1 MATPTHIPAT
11 TRRPARTPAAA
22 TRGEQREN
30 RCQRFVEVA
39 EQLFLAHGFAGTSV
53 NEVVKQ
59 AGGSLATLYAQYGSK
74 EELFEAVMQRRAST
88 LFTDIIGA
96 LEKRRPQLPDVRDEL
111 LSLAGTIHSQ
121 ILSAGSLAM
130 FRLAVNEGPKFPTVR
145 HAVLNSGLD
154 QFLKRLAEYFA
165 GLSRDRL
172 HIDDPAIAAEEF
184 LRLVQGQQRLIAA
197 CGDAARLTRPVRE
210 KHVQRAV
217 EVFLCVY
224 PPQKQPGRPSRKK
237 K

>member
-1 MATPTHIPAT
+1 MAASTTNPAT
-11 TRRPARTPAAA
+11 TRRATRTPSTG
-22 TRGEQREN
+22 TRGEQLEN
-30 RCQRFVEVA
+30 RCQKFVEVA

-53 NEVVKQ
+53 NEVVKL
-59 AGGSLATLYAQYGSK
+59 AGGSLATLYAQYGNK
-74 EELFEAVMQRRAST
+74 EELFEAVMQRRASA

-96 LEKRRPQLPDVRDEL
+96 LEQRRPQWPDVRDEL

-154 QFLKRLAEYFA
+154 QFLKRLAEYFV

-172 HIDDPAIAAEEF
+172 HIDDPATAAEEF
-184 LRLVQGQQRLIAA
+184 LSLVQGQQRLIAA

-217 EVFLCVY
+217 DVFLCVY
-224 PPQKQPGRPSRKK
+224 PPKSPANQPAGRRK
-237 K
+237 